1 MASRILVADDD
12 AQLRAA
18 LGLALGM
25 EGYEFIFAEDGE
37 SALRQ
42 FQAERPDLVVLDI
55 GMPKLD
61 GFTVVERIRSS
72 SAVPVLILTARDSLN
87 DRVQGLKHGADDY
100 LVKPFAIEE
109 LLARIEALLRRLHPD
124 DNHLLTFGDLKLD
137 LETHE
142 AARDGVHLQL
152 TPREFQLLAAF
163 LHYPRQVL
171 TRDQLSRQAWGYAYH
186 SESNFVDVAVK
197 ALRAKLEAEGE
208 PRVIQTVRGFGY
220 ALRED

>member
-1 MASRILVADDD
+1 M
-12 AQLRAA
+12 
-18 LGLALGM
+18 
-25 EGYEFIFAEDGE
+25 
-37 SALRQ
+37 
-42 FQAERPDLVVLDI
+42 
-55 GMPKLD
+55 
-61 GFTVVERIRSS
+61 
-72 SAVPVLILTARDSLN
+72 
-87 DRVQGLKHGADDY
+87 
-100 LVKPFAIEE
+100 
-109 LLARIEALLRRLHPD
+109 
-124 DNHLLTFGDLKLD
+124 
-137 LETHE
+137 ETHE